1 MADRSSAIDALV
13 LILPFLVARGNFAV
27 AASAVAGALGLFDV
41 GAAITIFT
49 RPPVWR
55 SGGRQLAG
63 RWRGPA

>member
-27 AASAVAGALGLFDV
+27 AASALGLFDV